1 MSSGEPGRAW
11 KTIEC
16 CDAAR
21 LVACTAPEAT
31 PGDLDA
37 RLRLG
42 RALAARGAY
51 DDALAELLE
60 VVRRE
65 RSFADDGARKAMLDV
80 FELLGADDPLTERY
94 RSELAR
100 VLFR

>member
-1 MSSGEPGRAW
+1 LTEVGDDEM
-11 KTIEC
+11 
-16 CDAAR
+16 
-21 LVACTAPEAT
+21 ACSFVTFDPD
-31 PGDLDA
+31 DLDA

-51 DDALAELLE
+51 GDALAELLE

-65 RSFADDGARKAMLDV
+65 RRFADDGARKAMLDV
-80 FELLGADDPLTERY
+80 FELLGADDPLTDRY
-94 RSELAR
+94 RSDLAR